1 MLRPVDVLADV
12 LAAAAVRGTVAAT
25 VHAAEPWGLTLDR
38 VPGAAFH
45 AITDGTAW
53 LRVTGRPGTRLMPG
67 DVVLLPT
74 GLAHDLAS
82 GPDARY
88 EPFDHLAAEQALTT
102 GQALHVG
109 PGPAQTRIVCAS
121 YHQDPALALPVLALL
136 PEILH
141 VRSTEATVALQATVR
156 LLAAELSQPQPGS
169 TTVLN
174 HIVDIL
180 FVQLIRAWL
189 ATAAPAADSSWLR
202 GLADPITGRAIAA
215 LHADPGRSWTIG
227 KLAASVG
234 VSRATLARRFTS
246 HVGET
251 PASYLTRWRM
261 DLAAR
266 RLRDTT
272 DPISVI
278 AASIGYTSEYAFSR
292 AFTRARRMPPGRYR
306 TQAASQR

>member
-1 MLRPVDVLADV
+1 MPVDVLADV
-12 LAAAAVRGTVAAT
+12 LAAAAVRGAVAAT

-53 LRVTGRPGTRLMPG
+53 LQTAGRPGTRLMPG

-82 GPDARY
+82 GPDASC

-102 GQALHVG
+102 GQALHIG
-109 PGPAQTRIVCAS
+109 PGAVQTRIVCAS
-121 YHQDPALALPVLALL
+121 YHQDPALTLPVLALL

-141 VRSTEATVALQATVR
+141 VRSTQATTALQATVR
-156 LLAAELSQPQPGS
+156 LLVAELSQPQPGS
-169 TTVLN
+169 ATVLN
-174 HIVDIL
+174 HIIDIL
-180 FVQLIRAWL
+180 FVQLIRAWM
-189 ATAAPAADSSWLR
+189 ATTPPAAGKSWLR

-215 LHADPGRSWTIG
+215 LHADPARSWTTG
-227 KLAASVG
+227 NLAAHAG

-266 RLRDTT
+266 RLRDST
-272 DPISVI
+272 DPISVV
-278 AASIGYTSEYAFSR
+278 AASVGYTSEYAFSR
-292 AFTRARRMPPGRYR
+292 AFSRARHIPPGRYR
-306 TQAASQR
+306 AQATSRS